1 MSTIHAWFS
10 FETALRQGSSLYRK
24 PGAGGAT
31 VNVTRMDPDKDAKG
45 SFPRD
50 EKYLGEV
57 ISQEDGGCVRGI
69 QRVPGITD

>member
-1 MSTIHAWFS
+1 MTTTHAWFS

-24 PGAGGAT
+24 PGGAT
-31 VNVTRMDPDKDAKG
+31 VNVTRMNPDKDAKG

-57 ISQEDGGCVRGI
+57 IPENDGGCARGNW
-69 QRVPGITD
+69 RVPSITD